1 MYIFSVNFWIPILY
15 TAYRFGDMEIGMIV
29 FIYHDS
35 IFGDAIR
42 TSMCRMERRYYV
54 IRRIADVSPAISG
67 KHPEYQNS

>member
-35 IFGDAIR
+35 IFGDVKKRLQDAN
-42 TSMCRMERRYYV
+42 V
-54 IRRIADVSPAISG
+54 VF
-67 KHPEYQNS
+67 